1 MRQKA
6 MTKHYEHETPD
17 TNQVKNQR
25 LHNLHNL
32 RGACDLAP
40 SLRVGFQAYPNMR
53 RRKASHQVTLPQ
65 IPLEV
70 PGPVDMFRSAWRANL
85 RRPDPV
91 LCINACFQL
100 ENLLSAV
107 VAVTP

>member
-17 TNQVKNQR
+17 SNQVKNQR
-25 LHNLHNL
+25 PHNLHNL

-40 SLRVGFQAYPNMR
+40 SLRVGLQAYPNMR

-65 IPLEV
+65 IPLEYLWKFQV
-70 PGPVDMFRSAWRANL
+70 LWTCSAHL
-85 RRPDPV
+85 GQQ
-91 LCINACFQL
+91 I
-100 ENLLSAV
+100 
-107 VAVTP
+107 